1 MRPKVLEWSLTK
13 KMKNVITKA
22 AFGSRKSISGKYF
35 IFRKCYFPE
44 RKMYSSVWLRRNS
57 FYGKSIPV
65 FGSYK
70 HFTKNDFLLQ
80 HQHYQVHSTN
90 ISQHYSSTSQQN
102 STQNSGSITA
112 KSQYQVLHID
122 PLKHP

>member
-1 MRPKVLEWSLTK
+1 MGQAPKFLHRTQLAKLKKKITEKVLH
-13 KMKNVITKA
+13 IT
-22 AFGSRKSISGKYF
+22 
-35 IFRKCYFPE
+35 
-44 RKMYSSVWLRRNS
+44 
-57 FYGKSIPV
+57 
-65 FGSYK
+65 
-70 HFTKNDFLLQ
+70 
-80 HQHYQVHSTN
+80 QHYQVHSTN

>member
-1 MRPKVLEWSLTK
+1 MGQAPKFLHRTQLAKLKKKITAKVLH
-13 KMKNVITKA
+13 IT
-22 AFGSRKSISGKYF
+22 
-35 IFRKCYFPE
+35 
-44 RKMYSSVWLRRNS
+44 
-57 FYGKSIPV
+57 
-65 FGSYK
+65 
-70 HFTKNDFLLQ
+70 
-80 HQHYQVHSTN
+80 QHYQVHSTN